1 MIHPSYVDLME
12 VVNKDVEEG
21 ETPVINSRYSIV
33 MATAK
38 RARQIVDGDE
48 PLVKVSRGEK
58 PLSIAVDELNQGEIR
73 ILAEDEV
80 EEEYILPGSEE
91 MIEEEGD
98 GFGEEDTLEVSGSE
112 ESAAEAQM
120 FSDDIS
126 AIDDSAKEASVLSL
140 REAEDSVEEKLP
152 AEEPVEEELLEEEP
166 VEEILL
172 EEEPIGGV
180 LPGEAAGEGVSAEE
194 SGAEA

>member
-91 MIEEEGD
+91 VIEEEGD
-98 GFGEEDTLEVSGSE
+98 EFGEEDAIEVS
-112 ESAAEAQM
+112 ESAESASEAQA
-120 FSDDIS
+120 FSD
-126 AIDDSAKEASVLSL
+126 EV
-140 REAEDSVEEKLP
+140 P
-152 AEEPVEEELLEEEP
+152 AVDETSPS
-166 VEEILL
+166 
-172 EEEPIGGV
+172 GGRQ
-180 LPGEAAGEGVSAEE
+180 AGR
-194 SGAEA
+194 